1 MALQLYNTLTR
12 TKERFEPIDP
22 RNVRMYVCGPTVYDL
37 AHIGNARPIIVFD
50 VLFRLLRHLYG
61 PDHVT
66 YARNITDVDDKINN
80 RAVERFPDM
89 EPTAAIRRLTE
100 ETAAQFHKDI
110 AALGVL
116 EPTVE
121 PRATDHIEEMKALC
135 EALVARGHAYV
146 AEEHVLFDASSMA
159 DYGRLAN
166 RSLEEMEAG
175 ARVDVAPYKR
185 GQTDF
190 VLWKPSTP
198 AQPGWPS
205 PCGIA
210 TPGRPGWHIECSA
223 MADHWL
229 WSQPKTNGL
238 LSEAG
243 LARPHVFD
251 IHGGGIDLVFPHH
264 ENEIAQSRCAHGT
277 SHMARYW
284 MHNGFLQVEGEKM
297 SKSLGNFVTINE
309 LIATQR
315 FGGMRWDGEVIRLAM
330 LKTHYR
336 QPIDWTIQ
344 LLQEASLNIN
354 TLASVR
360 YEFEPTSPSEA
371 LLACLEDD
379 LNTKLAIDEL
389 LRLAQRAKGGDM
401 NSGGEL
407 VAGLQLLGILERG
420 MMRILPPH
428 TGDEFDSLLW
438 PQMLSQFYEVIP
450 RNATVGTFRIRELK
464 LYPNVWQE
472 KIISFLGCADDAA
485 SCGAVFGNI
494 KRTESVNRLISA
506 RLAARRARDFKESD
520 RIRDELA
527 AMGVQLKD
535 SKNKETGEIETTWEV
550 KR

>member
-1 MALQLYNTLTR
+1 
-12 TKERFEPIDP
+12 
-22 RNVRMYVCGPTVYDL
+22 
-37 AHIGNARPIIVFD
+37 
-50 VLFRLLRHLYG
+50 
-61 PDHVT
+61 
-66 YARNITDVDDKINN
+66 
-80 RAVERFPDM
+80 
-89 EPTAAIRRLTE
+89 
-100 ETAAQFHKDI
+100 
-110 AALGVL
+110 
-116 EPTVE
+116 
-121 PRATDHIEEMKALC
+121 
-135 EALVARGHAYV
+135 
-146 AEEHVLFDASSMA
+146 
-159 DYGRLAN
+159 
-166 RSLEEMEAG
+166 
-175 ARVDVAPYKR
+175 
-185 GQTDF
+185 
-190 VLWKPSTP
+190 
-198 AQPGWPS
+198 
-205 PCGIA
+205 
-210 TPGRPGWHIECSA
+210 
-223 MADHWL
+223 
-229 WSQPKTNGL
+229 
-238 LSEAG
+238 
-243 LARPHVFD
+243 
-251 IHGGGIDLVFPHH
+251 
-264 ENEIAQSRCAHGT
+264 
-277 SHMARYW
+277 
-284 MHNGFLQVEGEKM
+284 
-297 SKSLGNFVTINE
+297 
-309 LIATQR
+309 
-315 FGGMRWDGEVIRLAM
+315 M